1 MISFNTT
8 DDDARLIFAIAK
20 RAKSLCAKP
29 RQFDSLAFVMDV
41 TACHANGCPLKLA
54 EWLAADDF
62 NFLHDAAGIQRHIDR
77 TTGKLGDCF
86 WPRFAVKEETK
97 CQ

>member
-1 MISFNTT
+1 MISFKTT
-8 DDDARLIFAIAK
+8 DEDAQLIFAVAK
-20 RAKSLCAKP
+20 RAKQLCSKP
-29 RQFDSLAFVMDV
+29 RQFDVLGFEMDV
-41 TACHANGCPLKLA
+41 TACHVNGCPLKLT